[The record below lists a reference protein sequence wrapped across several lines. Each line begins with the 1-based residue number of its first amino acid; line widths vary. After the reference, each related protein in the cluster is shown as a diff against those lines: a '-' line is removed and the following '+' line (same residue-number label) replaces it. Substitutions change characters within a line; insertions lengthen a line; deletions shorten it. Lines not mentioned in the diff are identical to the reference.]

1 MELRECLKNGS
12 LTLRDLDNR
21 QKRGSSKGR
30 RRRGKAKTKKE
41 AVVGD
46 AQTLVKPRRN
56 SSVLNNIDIGLNS
69 GDKDSEMIVRG
80 IIDDV
85 FDGAYNQCAVIDY
98 SIAKEKAN
106 ELANVFLKTERARI
120 THRENTEQRERTLEL
135 LYKAAE
141 ENVDDVILRATMPSN
156 QSMHSVS
163 GTDQILGEMMVQDE
177 DSYLPKRSWKWLL
190 CGSCVS
196 RPYQQ
201 KKEKSGF
208 LARLHR
214 LFRRQ

>member
-1 MELRECLKNGS
+1 MELRECLRNGS

-21 QKRGSSKGR
+21 EKRGSSKGR
-30 RRRGKAKTKKE
+30 RRRGKAKTEKE
-41 AVVGD
+41 AAVGD

-56 SSVLNNIDIGLNS
+56 SKVLNNIDIGLNS

-85 FDGAYNQCAVIDY
+85 FDGAYNQCAVIEY
-98 SIAKEKAN
+98 SIAREKAN
-106 ELANVFLKTERARI
+106 ELADVLKTERARI

-141 ENVDDVILRATMPSN
+141 ENVDDVILRATMSSN

-163 GTDQILGEMMVQDE
+163 GTDQILGEIMVQV
-177 DSYLPKRSWKWLL
+177 RI
-190 CGSCVS
+190 
-196 RPYQQ
+196 
-201 KKEKSGF
+201 
-208 LARLHR
+208 
-214 LFRRQ
+214 